1 MLRLIHKIYSE
12 CILSNNFETIFLY
25 DYIVLYFNYDIDWM
39 NDILCVQDLRIFI
52 LLELWLQYST
62 HSFLYYIF
70 IIYII
75 RAVI

>member
-39 NDILCVQDLRIFI
+39 NDILYGIWECIFI
-52 LLELWLQYST
+52 LFELFYPFILV
-62 HSFLYYIF
+62 LY
-70 IIYII
+70 IYNIHY
-75 RAVI
+75 